1 MADTTLFAPP
11 HRPAHAAAVRIPPRT
26 LWAARSA
33 LGSVALAAQIQAAAA
48 FPLTEDQAPPQG
60 TELAAPD
67 EQTLQHQMDLA
78 NGLLPPEGG
87 GWIVMPYVNVEAM
100 ATDNA
105 LQAHAPRQWDLMTY
119 LSPGIHLASNE
130 PRLQLTFDYA
140 PGLSLYARTSS
151 LNSLT
156 QQMNGVG
163 TVTVVPDLLFID
175 LRAVAGVQS
184 LYGGI
189 GGLGTVGAAGP
200 MAAAQQASIANLAGL
215 TGAAGLGLAR
225 DEEVQTSSVGISPYL
240 LRQFGDWGT
249 GRLGYSFNATSSSQL
264 TGFVAS
270 PFPNGGNAS
279 QTLISNE
286 ETAHFATGDFL
297 QRLQSSFDV
306 DLQQSQTN
314 GGYGYG
320 ITGSAPQTS
329 FSITRDYVSDKLT
342 YQVNHTIA
350 VFGSGGWENI
360 NYGQAGGYATPNVND
375 LTWSV
380 GTTLTPSPNSTLTVS
395 YGHLNGFNS
404 FTVNGQVA
412 VTARTTVSVSYLAS
426 AGTQLEYLNSQLN
439 LATYN
444 ASGTLVNGQT
454 GGQLYGATNALP
466 LQNGIFRTDTLTIGS
481 TTLLDRDTLTLNL
494 LWTKQTGLGGA
505 ASIPTSAKTVTGQ
518 WLHQLRPDL
527 TLSAAASF
535 SLQDGFFGY
544 AGSGSATSVAASV
557 GLQYQISA
565 KLAASLRYS
574 FFDRQAG
581 TSVYSFY
588 QNMLILGISKSF

>member
-1 MADTTLFAPP
+1 M
-11 HRPAHAAAVRIPPRT
+11 RWAVRST
-26 LWAARSA
+26 L
-33 LGSVALAAQIQAAAA
+33 GTVALAAQIQAAAA

-78 NGLLPPEGG
+78 NGLVPPVGG
-87 GWIVMPYVNVEAM
+87 GWIVMPYVNVQAM

-105 LQAHAPRQWDLMTY
+105 LQAHEPRQWDLMTY
-119 LSPGIHLASNE
+119 LSPGIHLAGNE

-151 LNSLT
+151 LNALT
-156 QQMNGVG
+156 QQANGVG
-163 TVTVVPDLLFID
+163 NVTVVPDLLFVD
-175 LRAVAGVQS
+175 LRAVAGVQN

-189 GGLGTVGAAGP
+189 GGLGTIGTAGP
-200 MAAAQQASIANLAGL
+200 MAAMQPTNLANLGGL
-215 TGAAGLGLAR
+215 IGAAGLGLTR
-225 DEEVQTSSVGISPYL
+225 DQEVQTSSVGISPYL

-249 GRLGYSFNATSSSQL
+249 GKLGYSFNAASSNML
-264 TGFVAS
+264 TGFAAS
-270 PFPNGGNAS
+270 PFPTGGNAS
-279 QTLISNE
+279 QTMISNQE
-286 ETAHFATGDFL
+286 IAHFDTGDFM
-297 QRLQSSFDV
+297 QRLQDSFDV
-306 DLQQSQTN
+306 NLQQSQTN

-320 ITGSAPQTS
+320 IASYGSYASQTS
-329 FSITRDYVSDKLT
+329 FTIIRDYVSNKLT

-350 VFGSGGWENI
+350 VFGSAGWENI

-375 LTWSV
+375 ATWSV
-380 GTTLTPSPNSTLTVS
+380 GTTLTPSPDSTLTVS

-404 FTVNGQVA
+404 FTVNGQIA
-412 VTARTTVSVSYLAS
+412 VTARTTLSVSYLTS

-439 LATYN
+439 LASYN
-444 ASGTLVNGQT
+444 ANGTLVNGQT

-466 LQNGIFRTDTLTIGS
+466 VQGGILRTDTLNVGS
-481 TTLLDRDTLTLNL
+481 RTLLDRDTLTFNL
-494 LWTKQTGLGGA
+494 LWTQQTGLGGI
-505 ASIPTSAKTVTGQ
+505 ASVPTSAKTATGQ

-527 TLSAAASF
+527 TLSAAAAF

-544 AGSGSATSVAASV
+544 AGPGNATSVAASV
-557 GLQYQISA
+557 GLQYRISD
-565 KLAASLRYS
+565 KLAASLQYS